1 MLSSSPSETDVT
13 PIAAPASDVKN
24 PEPGPFESMR
34 DLRCPLAIQLGTGS
48 LTVRQCL
55 ELKPGSIL
63 TLSQHAGEELELRVN
78 DVLIGYGEVLILEDL
93 TSFRVTQLAP
103 AERTGV

>member
-1 MLSSSPSETDVT
+1 MSIS
-13 PIAAPASDVKN
+13 IAAPSPDVESL
-24 PEPGPFESMR
+24 EPGPFKSMH

-55 ELKPGSIL
+55 GLKPGGIL
-63 TLSQHAGEELELRVN
+63 TLNQHAGDELELRVS

-93 TSFRVTQLAP
+93 TSFRVTKLAP
-103 AERTGV
+103 AEGAGV